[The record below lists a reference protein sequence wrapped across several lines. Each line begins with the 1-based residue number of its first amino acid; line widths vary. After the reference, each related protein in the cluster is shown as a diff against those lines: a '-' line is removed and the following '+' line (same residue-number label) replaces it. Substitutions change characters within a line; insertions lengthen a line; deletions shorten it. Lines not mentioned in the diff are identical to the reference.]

1 MARDE
6 TAGKH
11 ARWRGG
17 ETRMT
22 TEAAEIL
29 HAVAQFVDR
38 ELLAKF
44 DPEMSERLSAWRRNA
59 EALA

>member
-1 MARDE
+1 
-6 TAGKH
+6 
-11 ARWRGG
+11 
-17 ETRMT
+17 MT